1 METAQTSAPTTIN
14 ESVSGP
20 TNIFGVLNIQ
30 NALIV
35 ILLVLL
41 IFSLLGINLLSIFG
55 GIFES
60 GVSIVKPFV
69 LQVLSI
75 FGYTTG
81 SLINTTADAVT
92 DTTKAGLDIAEGTIQ
107 SVGNLL
113 IDASMANT
121 PEDLKKAVHFSPLEL
136 NGKRE
141 PQPDESSNV
150 IQKSITSGKTQ
161 WCLVGEYQNKRGCV
175 EVGKED
181 KCMSGQ
187 VFPSQM
193 SCMNPTRT
201 TNMPPQGPPQGPA
214 QGQVQGPMQGQVQ
227 GPIQGQVQGPIQGPI
242 QGR

>member
-30 NALIV
+30 NALII

-136 NGKRE
+136 NGKHE

-201 TNMPPQGPPQGPA
+201 ANMPPQG
-214 QGQVQGPMQGQVQ
+214 QVPGQGPMQG
-227 GPIQGQVQGPIQGPI
+227 
-242 QGR
+242 R

>member
-1 METAQTSAPTTIN
+1 METAQTSSAPATVI
-14 ESVSGP
+14 ESDSGP

-30 NALIV
+30 NALII
-35 ILLVLL
+35 ILLILL

-55 GIFES
+55 GVFES
-60 GVSIVKPFV
+60 GVNVVKPIV

-81 SLINTTADAVT
+81 SLINTTADAVS
-92 DTTKAGLDIAEGTIQ
+92 DTTKTGIDIAEGTIQ

-113 IDASMANT
+113 IDASKANT
-121 PEDLKKAVHFSPLEL
+121 PDELKKAVHFSPLEL
-136 NGKRE
+136 NGKHE
-141 PQPDESSNV
+141 PRPDESSNV

-201 TNMPPQGPPQGPA
+201 ANMPAVTAQGAAQGPGQGP
-214 QGQVQGPMQGQVQ
+214 VQGPVQ
-227 GPIQGQVQGPIQGPI
+227 PPYMGE
-242 QGR
+242 RR